1 MVAVE
6 VASRQRPAGN
16 HGGELCHSELRRAQ
30 ANADKRKC
38 GMKTIE
44 LSRSKL
50 TQRRNGVLA
59 TNRRRAGTL
68 VTGMLGLALWCA
80 AANTVFAQRPFA
92 LPNCD
97 FDGDGATDMVVWRPN
112 EVINGVGRGR
122 WHVLTSMSNFRSGFF
137 VDDWGTNGDIPMP
150 SSDFDGDGRADLV
163 FFRPSNG
170 TWYVLTSS
178 SNFTDDRLSRRFGD
192 PGDIPLA
199 GAHFS
204 HPKKTDFA
212 VWRPGNA
219 TWYVLTAF
227 SNFRGSISRHFNP
240 ALFSDRVLLTHTDV
254 DGDGTTDMVE
264 WDAGNSRWTIATSG
278 DGFRELT
285 AIVEFWGTPGD
296 IPMENIDVGGEGGAD
311 RVLWRSSD
319 ATWRASFGF
328 DESQKKVIQ
337 WGQPGDIPL
346 PNSDFDG
353 DGRAD
358 IAVWRP
364 AEAVRDPSGGTRV
377 ASKFYIL
384 LSMTGFDRNQSLVIE
399 LGQPGDIPL
408 PHSDFDGDKHADVAV
423 WRPSNSTWLV
433 LTSLSDFTQLIERQW
448 GEPGDF
454 PINDF
459 GGNSTQRY
467 MAYHLLHQFYP

>member
-1 MVAVE
+1 
-6 VASRQRPAGN
+6 
-16 HGGELCHSELRRAQ
+16 
-30 ANADKRKC
+30 
-38 GMKTIE
+38 MKTIE

-50 TQRRNGVLA
+50 TQHCNDVLV
-59 TNRRRAGTL
+59 TDRRRAATL
-68 VTGMLGLALWCA
+68 VTSMLGLALWCA
-80 AANTVFAQRPFA
+80 AASTVFAQRPFA

-122 WHVLTSMSNFRSGFF
+122 WHVLTSKSNFRSGFF
-137 VDDWGTNGDIPMP
+137 VDDWGTNGDIPIP

-212 VWRPGNA
+212 VWRPRNA

-227 SNFRGSISRHFNP
+227 SNFRGSFSRHFHP
-240 ALFSDRVLLTHTDV
+240 ALFSDRVLLTHSDV

-264 WDAGNSRWTIATSG
+264 WDESSGFWTIARSSDAFGEQFAT
-278 DGFRELT
+278 
-285 AIVEFWGTPGD
+285 VEEWGAPGD
-296 IPMENIDVGGEGGAD
+296 MPIENLDVGGEGGAD
-311 RVLWRSSD
+311 MVVWRPSD
-319 ATWRASFGF
+319 ATWRASFGA
-328 DESQKKVIQ
+328 DQSQKKVIQ

-364 AEAVRDPSGGTRV
+364 AEAVTDPSGGTRV
-377 ASKFYIL
+377 VSKFYIL
-384 LSMTGFDRNQSLVIE
+384 LSTKGFDRDQPLVIQWG
-399 LGQPGDIPL
+399 LPGDIPL
-408 PHSDFDGDKHADVAV
+408 PHSDFDGDKQADAAV
-423 WRPSNSTWLV
+423 WRPSDSTWHV
-433 LTSLSDFTQLIERQW
+433 LTSGSNYAQAIERQW
-448 GEPGDF
+448 GAPGDF

-467 MAYHLLHQFYP
+467 MAYYLLHQFYP